1 VATIDTSTRP
11 EPVEAD
17 PTATTMCAAFQ
28 ATAARFADDVALSTV
43 DGTTQLTF
51 AEYAARVRSLAAAL
65 AAAGV
70 ERGDTVAL
78 LMSNRIEFHLCDT
91 AAIHLGATPFSVYPT
106 SSPEQIAYLLENAQP
121 RVMIAEES
129 FVPRIVEARGDGAVP
144 ATIVCVDG
152 APEGTV
158 ALADFEAAGDPD
170 FDFDAAWQAV
180 TGEDVLTL
188 IYTSGTTGPPKG
200 VETTHANMLAQCR
213 AVGSVL
219 PIRPGAKLTSYL
231 PSAHIADR
239 WSSHYNQMVFGLQI
253 VPVADA
259 RQVAAAL
266 PQVRPTIWGA
276 VPRVVEKIKAA
287 LDAAISNEPDPQRKA
302 GLEAAIAAGLEVV
315 RLKDA
320 GEEVPEELAARHA
333 QLDAA
338 VLSKLR
344 EKIGLDQ
351 VEWMIVGAAPMSRD
365 VHEFLLAIGLPVT
378 EIYGMTEGSCLLTI
392 VHPDEAKIGSV
403 GPGIPGIEL
412 KVAEDGE
419 LLAKGPTITRG
430 YRNDPEKTAEA
441 IDADG
446 WLHTGDI
453 VTLDEDGY
461 VSIVDRKK
469 ELIINAG
476 GKNMSPANIEGT
488 VKSAHPLIG
497 QVAVIGDRR
506 PYNVALIVLDPDA
519 AAAHAAKAGLADTS
533 VEAVAADADVQAQIA
548 AAVEAAN
555 GKLARVEQIKTYALL
570 HEEWLPG
577 GDELTPT
584 MKLKRKPID
593 AKYEAQIEA
602 LYSGSKAG

>member
-1 VATIDTSTRP
+1 MSTAEEVRP
-11 EPVEAD
+11 EPVEAA
-17 PTATTMCAAFQ
+17 PAAVTLCEAFQ
-28 ATAARFADDVALSTV
+28 ATAERFADDIALRTV

-51 AEYAARVRSLAAAL
+51 GEYAARVRSLAAAL

-70 ERGDTVAL
+70 GHGDTVAL
-78 LMSNRIEFHLCDT
+78 MMGNRVEFHLCDT
-91 AAIHLGATPFSVYPT
+91 AALHLGAIPFSVYAT
-106 SSPEQIAYLLENAQP
+106 SSPEQIAYLLENSQA
-121 RVMIAEES
+121 RVVIAEEQ
-129 FVPRIVEARGDGAVP
+129 FVPRILAARGTGAEP
-144 ATIVCVDG
+144 STIVCLDG
-152 APEGTV
+152 APEHTTSLD
-158 ALADFEAAGDPD
+158 AFEAAGDPA
-170 FDFDAAWQAV
+170 FAFEASWRAV
-180 TGEDVLTL
+180 GPDDVLTL

-219 PIRPGAKLTSYL
+219 PMRPGARLTSYL

-239 WSSHYNQMVFGLQI
+239 WSSHYNQMVFGIQI
-253 VPVADA
+253 IPVADA

-266 PQVRPTIWGA
+266 PEVRPTIWGA

-287 LDAAISNEPDPQRKA
+287 L
-302 GLEAAIAAGLEVV
+302 EAAIANEPDEQRRAGLQAAVATGLEVV
-315 RLKDA
+315 RQRDR
-320 GEEVPEELAARHA
+320 GEEIPEELAARHA

-338 VLSKLR
+338 VLAKLR
-344 EKIGLDQ
+344 ERIGLDQ

-365 VHEFLLAIGLPVT
+365 VHEFLLALGLPIT
-378 EIYGMTEGSCLLTI
+378 EIYGMTEASCCLTI
-392 VHPDEAKIGSV
+392 VHPDGARIGSV
-403 GPGIPGIEL
+403 GPAIPGLEL
-412 KVAEDGE
+412 QLAEDGE

-430 YRNDPEKTAEA
+430 YRNDPAKTAEA

-453 VTLDEDGY
+453 CTLDEDGF

-476 GKNMSPANIEGT
+476 GKNMSPANIEGQI
-488 VKSAHPLIG
+488 KAAHPLIG

-506 PYNVALIVLDPDA
+506 PYNVALIVLDPDM

-533 VEAVAADADVQAQIA
+533 VEAVAADSGVQEAIA
-548 AAVEAAN
+548 AAIEAAN
-555 GKLARVEQIKTYALL
+555 AKLARVEQIKKYELL
-570 HEEWLPG
+570 AEEWLPG

-593 AKYEAQIEA
+593 AKYEATIEA
-602 LYSGSKAG
+602 LYA